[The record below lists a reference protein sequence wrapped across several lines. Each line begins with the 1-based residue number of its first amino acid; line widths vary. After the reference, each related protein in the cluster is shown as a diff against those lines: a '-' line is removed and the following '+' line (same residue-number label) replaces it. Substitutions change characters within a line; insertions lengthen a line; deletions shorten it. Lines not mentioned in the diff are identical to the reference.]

1 MEGRHGGAPF
11 VVRPTRLSWAA
22 GMGALE
28 DQAGPRSGSS
38 DPRQRW
44 RLGFGELTW
53 RLEDRAYADVLE
65 ALTRERQALLR
76 QGQELATP
84 AHAPAAEAIDG
95 ELERGARAEL
105 AVFRAALEDAR
116 RRAGPDGRAEVPYDS
131 RDPAQDSWAEVL
143 IQYLV
148 RPGYAEVRTEEPEPW
163 HYRYW
168 IRVDWD
174 AVRRLAAGEGQ
185 RLPL

>member
-1 MEGRHGGAPF
+1 
-11 VVRPTRLSWAA
+11 
-22 GMGALE
+22 MGALG
-28 DQAGPRSGSS
+28 DQARPRSGSN
-38 DPRQRW
+38 DRRQRW
-44 RLGFGELTW
+44 RLGFGALTW
-53 RLEDRAYADVLE
+53 RAEDRTYADVLE

-76 QGQELATP
+76 QGQELAAPAHTP
-84 AHAPAAEAIDG
+84 APEAIDV

-116 RRAGPDGRAEVPYDS
+116 QRGGPDGRAEVPYDS

-148 RPGYAEVRTEEPEPW
+148 RPGHAEVRTEEPEPW

-174 AVRRLAAGEGQ
+174 AVRRLAESEGHHL
-185 RLPL
+185 LP